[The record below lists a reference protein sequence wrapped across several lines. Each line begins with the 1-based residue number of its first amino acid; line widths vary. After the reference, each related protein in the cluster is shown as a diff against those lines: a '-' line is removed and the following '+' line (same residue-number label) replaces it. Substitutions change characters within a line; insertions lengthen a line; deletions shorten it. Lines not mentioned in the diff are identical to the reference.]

1 MINHVNTVLV
11 SSDKSLELLAS
22 ADTLKT
28 GLDTAAAVK
37 ALKGQLVTLNVDNN
51 TLDIKT
57 AKRFKLGML
66 DGTYY
71 KNKKGKFVPNVH
83 WSNIIQSSA
92 VMSIADD
99 KWATDKTSQEK
110 VVITFTGVMAKAPFS
125 EGNVSM
131 TLRIQYKD
139 MPTRYRQWSESYN
152 LLLDGSIENDTDLA
166 QAFADMI
173 NKEEKRQRVYA
184 SASEG
189 VLTLEG
195 MEYDDPKIY
204 DQGYDNMVRFNA
216 VVYYANPQADGIT
229 FHNKYQVPF
238 DTEIVKTEGKR
249 YAADAAIVRTREIEA
264 WDYSG
269 VLHRCCWYDPT
280 PEVHTD
286 LSKNYDYLVIEF
298 ENEYHAAD
306 DIRRHT
312 KEAVEI
318 YAENGNATLAT
329 IKSDIEAAVA
339 AA

>member
-11 SSDKSLELLAS
+11 SSNKALELLSDA
-22 ADTLKT
+22 ATLKT
-28 GLDTAAAVK
+28 GLATAAAVK
-37 ALKGQLVTLNVDNN
+37 ALKGQLVTLDVDSNALSISA
-51 TLDIKT
+51 TT
-57 AKRFKLGML
+57 KRFKIGML

-71 KNKKGKFVPNVH
+71 KKDGKFVPNVR
-83 WSNIIQSSA
+83 WSNIIQSGA
-92 VMSIADD
+92 VMSIAEG
-99 KWATDKTSQEK
+99 KYKANTPEK
-110 VVITFTGVMAKAPFS
+110 VVITFTGVMAQAPFS
-125 EGNVSM
+125 DGNVSM

-152 LLLDGSIENDTDLA
+152 LLLDSSITTDAELA
-166 QAFADMI
+166 EAFAKMI
-173 NKEEKRQRVYA
+173 NKEEKRQRVTA
-184 SASEG
+184 TASEG

-195 MEYDDPKIY
+195 MEYDDPKLY
-204 DQGYDNMVRFNA
+204 DQGYDNMVRFNT
-216 VVYYANPQADGIT
+216 VVYYANPQADGIM

-238 DTEIVKTEGKR
+238 TTPIQKTEGER

-280 PEVHTD
+280 PEVMTD
-286 LSKNYDYLVIEF
+286 MSKEYDYLVVEF

-318 YAENGNATLAT
+318 YAENGNTTLST
-329 IKSDIEAAVA
+329 IKTNIESAVA
-339 AA
+339 A